1 MIYAF
6 ALCAAIGGGL
16 RAAHAASAGEASASI
31 TVTVDP
37 VSADTPNVTNP
48 PPVADLSQTITVT
61 IAPGPFT
68 ITPSDAVAHLHRR
81 GRGRR
86 FTGTLGPVR
95 VTDARGS
102 LAGWVARV
110 ALADRSN
117 SRLSV
122 TPSLAVAVT
131 GRPGE
136 AQGGRR
142 ALLVAGHS
150 VDLMSAAADGGGGI
164 VEIGA
169 SLDLANG
176 PASGPDTID
185 VPIHLSLT

>member
-1 MIYAF
+1 MICAF
-6 ALCAAIGGGL
+6 ALCAAVSAGL
-16 RAAHAASAGEASASI
+16 TATRASAGESSDSV

-37 VSADTPNVTNP
+37 GSASTPNVTNP
-48 PPVADLSQTITVT
+48 PPVAEMSQTITIT

-68 ITPSDAVAHLHRR
+68 IAPTDTVAHLHRR

-86 FTGTLGPVR
+86 FTGALGPVR

-110 ALADRSN
+110 ALADGSN

-122 TPSLAVAVT
+122 TPSPAVAVT
-131 GRPGE
+131 GLAGE

-142 ALLVAGHS
+142 ALLVAGHP
-150 VDLMSAAADGGGGI
+150 VDLMSAVADGGGGI
-164 VEIGA
+164 FEIGA

-176 PASGPDTID
+176 PASGPDAID
-185 VPIHLSLT
+185 VPIHLSLI

>member
-1 MIYAF
+1 MICAF
-6 ALCAAIGGGL
+6 ALCAAL
-16 RAAHAASAGEASASI
+16 TTTRASAGESSGSV

-37 VSADTPNVTNP
+37 VSASTPSVTIP
-48 PPVADLSQTITVT
+48 PPVAELSQTITIT
-61 IAPGPFT
+61 IAPGPFM
-68 ITPSDAVAHLHRR
+68 ITPTDTVAHLHRR

-102 LAGWVARV
+102 LAGWVV
-110 ALADRSN
+110 CVTLADGSN

-122 TPSLAVAVT
+122 IPSPVVAVT
-131 GRPGE
+131 GRAGE
-136 AQGGRR
+136 ALGGRR
-142 ALLVAGHS
+142 ALLVAGEQ
-150 VDLMSAAADGGGGI
+150 VALMSAVADGGGGI
-164 VEIGA
+164 FEIGA

-176 PASGPDTID
+176 PASGADTID